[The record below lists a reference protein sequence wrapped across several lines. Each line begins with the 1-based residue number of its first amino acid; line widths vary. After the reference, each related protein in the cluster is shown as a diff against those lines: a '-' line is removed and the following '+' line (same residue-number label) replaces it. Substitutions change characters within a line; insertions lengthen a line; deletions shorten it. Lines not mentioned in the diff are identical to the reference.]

1 MGCVNIIEELQDN
14 VIPPSHGKSPPL
26 FECCTVLSPAVT
38 HPRFHP
44 CQSLSLTLLVSVQK
58 QMPADEPR
66 STVTP
71 AHACRCVL
79 GSAVS
84 LDGDGWTLE
93 THLEFELCPSH
104 WSPLTPLLDLYHKVS
119 ILKIKDHVCLQAE
132 KRVWLRVAK
141 PKTEP
146 HQDCVYLHQRTISIL
161 LLRLD
166 LRIWRLHLCEAQDQS
181 SSSCHQT

>member
-1 MGCVNIIEELQDN
+1 M
-14 VIPPSHGKSPPL
+14 

-44 CQSLSLTLLVSVQK
+44 CQSVSLTLLVSVQK
-58 QMPADEPR
+58 QMPADEPW
-66 STVTP
+66 STVTL

-84 LDGDGWTLE
+84 LDGDRWTLE

-132 KRVWLRVAK
+132 KRVWLIVGVAK

-146 HQDCVYLHQRTISIL
+146 HQDSVQRRISIL

-166 LRIWRLHLCEAQDQS
+166 QRIWRLHLCEAQDQS
-181 SSSCHQT
+181 SSSRHQT